1 MFQRFSSPPTIFVTV
16 THGVTNRTQDAMAL
30 WVEDLK
36 AESFKICLREAKIFD
51 GPHKNLKIVGNPEFY
66 RGCPRKIFMQ
76 YTTFLIEKKVFF
88 SFCLLP
94 LLTKYMNKIN

>member
-66 RGCPRKIFMQ
+66 GGCPRKIFKQ
-76 YTTFLIEKKVFF
+76 CTTFLSEKVFF
-88 SFCLLP
+88 SFYLLL

>member
-36 AESFKICLREAKIFD
+36 ADLI
-51 GPHKNLKIVGNPEFY
+51 PNGNAVS
-66 RGCPRKIFMQ
+66 M
-76 YTTFLIEKKVFF
+76 
-88 SFCLLP
+88 
-94 LLTKYMNKIN
+94 LLTERS

>member
-36 AESFKICLREAKIFD
+36 AESFKICLREAKILD

-66 RGCPRKIFMQ
+66 RGCPRKIFKQ
-76 YTTFLIEKKVFF
+76 CTTFLSEKKVFF

>member
-36 AESFKICLREAKIFD
+36 AESFKIFLREAKIFD
-51 GPHKNLKIVGNPEFY
+51 GLNKNFKIVGNPEVY
-66 RGCPRKIFMQ
+66 KGCSWNIFEQ
-76 YTTFLIEKKVFF
+76 YTTCHLRSIITPSVK
-88 SFCLLP
+88 
-94 LLTKYMNKIN
+94 

>member
-51 GPHKNLKIVGNPEFY
+51 GPNKNLKIEGNPEFY
-66 RGCPRKIFMQ
+66 KGCSWNIFEQ
-76 YTTFLIEKKVFF
+76 YTTCHLRSMITPSVK
-88 SFCLLP
+88 
-94 LLTKYMNKIN
+94 

>member
-16 THGVTNRTQDAMAL
+16 THGVTNRSQDAMAL

-51 GPHKNLKIVGNPEFY
+51 GPNKNLKIVGNPDFI
-66 RGCPRKIFMQ
+66 RAVHGIFLSSIQ
-76 YTTFLIEKKVFF
+76 LAI
-88 SFCLLP
+88 SAA
-94 LLTKYMNKIN
+94 